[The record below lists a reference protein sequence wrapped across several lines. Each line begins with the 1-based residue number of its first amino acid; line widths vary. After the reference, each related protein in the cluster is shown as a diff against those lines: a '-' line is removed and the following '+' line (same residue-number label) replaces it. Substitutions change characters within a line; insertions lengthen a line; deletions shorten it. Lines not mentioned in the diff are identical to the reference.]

1 MLRDSRFSDGPQQVG
16 MEVEFHLVDDAGF
29 PSMRNADVLAE
40 INDPRWAPELG
51 LFNLEVNLAPRP
63 LTGDALGDLERQLAE
78 MFRGADEQAHRVG
91 VQLAMIGILPSL
103 DEADTTEKA
112 MSPNPRYRLLN
123 EQICAARGEE
133 VRICIEGPERLLTH
147 VDSIMP
153 EAACTSVQCHL
164 QVSPEAFG
172 SYWNAAQ
179 AVAGV
184 QVALGANSP
193 FLFGRELWR
202 ETRITL
208 FQQATDTRSEELQV
222 QGVRPRVWFG
232 ERWITSVFDMFE
244 ENLRYFPALLPL
256 CEDDDPVTELE
267 RGGIPGL
274 YELTLHNGTVWRWN
288 RPVYAV
294 DDGHPHLRV
303 ENRVLP
309 AGPTVADVM
318 ANAAFYYGL
327 VHMLADAERPVW
339 TQMSFAAA
347 RDNLME
353 AAQLGV
359 DASLYWPGLGE
370 VPAAE
375 LTLRRLL
382 PLAHA
387 GLRRLRV
394 NGQHA
399 ERMLAVIEQRCLAGR
414 TGATWQA
421 DTVHSLEER
430 NGLDREAALLEMTRR
445 YLELMGT
452 GEPVHTWPVP

>member
-1 MLRDSRFSDGPQQVG
+1 
-16 MEVEFHLVDDAGF
+16 
-29 PSMRNADVLAE
+29 
-40 INDPRWAPELG
+40 
-51 LFNLEVNLAPRP
+51 
-63 LTGDALGDLERQLAE
+63 
-78 MFRGADEQAHRVG
+78 
-91 VQLAMIGILPSL
+91 
-103 DEADTTEKA
+103 
-112 MSPNPRYRLLN
+112 
-123 EQICAARGEE
+123 
-133 VRICIEGPERLLTH
+133 
-147 VDSIMP
+147 
-153 EAACTSVQCHL
+153 
-164 QVSPEAFG
+164 
-172 SYWNAAQ
+172 
-179 AVAGV
+179 
-184 QVALGANSP
+184 
-193 FLFGRELWR
+193 
-202 ETRITL
+202 
-208 FQQATDTRSEELQV
+208 
-222 QGVRPRVWFG
+222 
-232 ERWITSVFDMFE
+232 MFE

-327 VHMLADAERPVW
+327 VHMLAEAERPVW

-353 AAQLGV
+353 AARLGV

-421 DTVHSLEER
+421 DTVHWLEER
-430 NGLDREAALLEMTRR
+430 NGLDRESALLEMTRR